1 MLNNQ
6 CKSAFNDLVRSLTVI
21 SRNYENCNL
30 SEHDEFYPFRLSLDE
45 LLFDVMVWRDAIT
58 DADDRL
64 RVTYDG
70 KEIGRILSNRSM
82 TIGEAL
88 GVLGIDPTE
97 MDGNDPVW
105 DFELFD
111 LEY

>member
-1 MLNNQ
+1 MN
-6 CKSAFNDLVRSLTVI
+6 KKYYGAKTTS
-21 SRNYENCNL
+21 
-30 SEHDEFYPFRLSLDE
+30 DE
-45 LLFDVMVWRDAIT
+45 LEPV
-58 DADDRL
+58 DDRL

-70 KEIGRILSNRSM
+70 KEIGRILTNRSM
-82 TIGEAL
+82 TIDEAL
-88 GVLGIDPTE
+88 GILGIDPTE